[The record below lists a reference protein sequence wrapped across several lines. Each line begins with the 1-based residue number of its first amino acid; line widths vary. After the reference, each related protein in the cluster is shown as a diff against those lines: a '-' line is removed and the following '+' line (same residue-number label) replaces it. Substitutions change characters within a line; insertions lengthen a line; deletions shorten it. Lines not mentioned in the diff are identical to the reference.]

1 MSESRQHDV
10 FHPGE
15 LEAHRRFGVK
25 DYWDHHTPGFI
36 RDRIPEG
43 WALFL
48 EEQPFFFMATA
59 NLKGECDCSFR
70 GREFNASGQAYP
82 LLKVLDPKTLVF
94 PDFSGN
100 KLYNSLGNILDNPHI
115 GMLFVDFQNRTRAR
129 VNGRATILEDKAAYA
144 HIWPQALRYV
154 KVEVTQAYPNC
165 KARVPK
171 MNPVSWSDI
180 MLDE

>member
-1 MSESRQHDV
+1 MSDAHQHDV

-15 LEAHRRFGVK
+15 LEAHRLFGVA
-25 DYWDHHTPGFI
+25 DHWASHDPAFI
-36 RDRIPEG
+36 RDRIPETWG
-43 WALFL
+43 RFL

-59 NLKGECDCSFR
+59 NRVGECDCSFR
-70 GREFNASGQAYP
+70 GREFNASGDAYP
-82 LLKVLDPKTLVF
+82 LLKVFDPKTLVF

-115 GMLFVDFQNRTRAR
+115 GMLFVDFQNRIRAR

-154 KVEVTQAYPNC
+154 HVEVTQAYPNC

-171 MNPVSWSDI
+171 MSLAPWSDA